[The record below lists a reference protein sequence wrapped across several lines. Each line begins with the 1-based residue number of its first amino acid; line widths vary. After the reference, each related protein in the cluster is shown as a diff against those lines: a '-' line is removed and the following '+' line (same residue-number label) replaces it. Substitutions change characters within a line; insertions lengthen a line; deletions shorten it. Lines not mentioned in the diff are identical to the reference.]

1 MKRRTSPRFGSWMPL
16 PVTKRPTPTMAPTA
30 ARKNDLGSQRLF
42 HADSIIGVKIMVKLI
57 NSPALVA
64 EVIFNPNVSSVM
76 IADWVRPNIVPSN
89 TSVFEN
95 LLRRINQIAIMARVA
110 IPNRTE
116 SMAGTV
122 AKGVIALAAR

>member
-1 MKRRTSPRFGSWMPL
+1 
-16 PVTKRPTPTMAPTA
+16 
-30 ARKNDLGSQRLF
+30 
-42 HADSIIGVKIMVKLI
+42 MVKLI
-57 NSPALVA
+57 NRPALVA
-64 EVIFNPNVSSVM
+64 EVIFNPKVSTVM

-95 LLRRINQIAIMARVA
+95 LLRLISQIAIMARVA